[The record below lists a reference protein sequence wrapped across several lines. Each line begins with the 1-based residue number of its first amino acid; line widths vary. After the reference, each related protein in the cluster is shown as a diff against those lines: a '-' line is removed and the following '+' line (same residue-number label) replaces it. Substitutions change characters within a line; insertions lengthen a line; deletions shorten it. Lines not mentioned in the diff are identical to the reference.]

1 MARGL
6 VGVLLLALSA
16 PSIEVS
22 AVSRRGGSFPGL
34 QGLDNGGLKSIAAW
48 LKHSGR
54 DGYLAGDV
62 ADAAGIPRN
71 AAEDALEAKQRGF
84 KSGGVLRIAQILA
97 DERRDVLLFMVQ
109 HPEGE
114 VFFYLS
120 SVKDGL
126 KKAFV
131 FVPLKKAVV
140 PLAPED
146 AQSSFLQEIQYWQER
161 ISDK

>member
-1 MARGL
+1 MARGP
-6 VGVLLLALSA
+6 VVVLLLALCA

-22 AVSRRGGSFPGL
+22 AISRGGSLPGL
-34 QGLDNGGLKSIAAW
+34 EALDTGNLRSIAAW
-48 LKHSGR
+48 LKESGR

-62 ADAAGIPRN
+62 ADAAGIPRD

-84 KSGGVLRIAQILA
+84 KSGGVLRIAQISA
-97 DERRDVLLFMVQ
+97 DARRDFLLFMVQ
-109 HPEGE
+109 QPEGE

-120 SVKDGL
+120 SVKGGL

-140 PLAPED
+140 PLAPDD
-146 AQSSFLQEIQYWQER
+146 AQASFLQEIRYWQER

>member
-1 MARGL
+1 MARGS
-6 VGVLLLALSA
+6 VVVLLLALCA

-22 AVSRRGGSFPGL
+22 ALARGGSLPGL
-34 QGLDNGGLKSIAAW
+34 EALDTGNLRSIAAW
-48 LKHSGR
+48 LKESGR

-62 ADAAGIPRN
+62 ADAAGIPRD

-84 KSGGVLRIAQILA
+84 KSGGVLRIAQISA
-97 DERRDVLLFMVQ
+97 DARRDFLLFMVQ
-109 HPEGE
+109 QPEGE

-120 SVKDGL
+120 SVKGGL

-140 PLAPED
+140 PLAPDD
-146 AQSSFLQEIQYWQER
+146 AQASFLQEIRYWQER

>member
-1 MARGL
+1 MARGS
-6 VGVLLLALSA
+6 VVVLLLALCA
-16 PSIEVS
+16 PSFEVS
-22 AVSRRGGSFPGL
+22 AVSRGGGLPGL
-34 QGLDNGGLKSIAAW
+34 EALDTGNLRSIAAW
-48 LKHSGR
+48 LQESGR

-62 ADAAGIPRN
+62 ADAAGIPRD

-84 KSGGVLRIAQILA
+84 KSGGVLRIAQISA
-97 DERRDVLLFMVQ
+97 DAKRDFLLFMVQ
-109 HPEGE
+109 QPEGE

-120 SVKDGL
+120 SVKGGL

-140 PLAPED
+140 PLAPDD
-146 AQSSFLQEIQYWQER
+146 AQASFLQEIRYWQER

>member
-1 MARGL
+1 MARGS
-6 VGVLLLALSA
+6 VVVLLLALCA
-16 PSIEVS
+16 PAIEAC
-22 AVSRRGGSFPGL
+22 AVARSGGGLPGVEA
-34 QGLDNGGLKSIAAW
+34 LDTSSLKSIAAW

-54 DGYLAGDV
+54 AGYLAGDV
-62 ADAAGIPRN
+62 ADAAGIPRG

-120 SVKDGL
+120 SLKDGL

-146 AQSSFLQEIQYWQER
+146 AQSTFLQEIQYWQER
-161 ISDK
+161 ISDN

>member
-1 MARGL
+1 MARGW
-6 VGVLLLALSA
+6 VVVLLLALCA

-22 AVSRRGGSFPGL
+22 AISRGGRLPGVET
-34 QGLDNGGLKSIAAW
+34 LDAGNLRSIAAW
-48 LKHSGR
+48 LKQSGR

-62 ADAAGIPRN
+62 ADAAGIPRD

-84 KSGGVLRIAQILA
+84 KSGGVLRIAQISA
-97 DERRDVLLFMVQ
+97 DARRDFLLFMVQ

-126 KKAFV
+126 KKAFI
-131 FVPLKKAVV
+131 FVPLQKAVL
-140 PLAPED
+140 PLDPAE
-146 AQSSFLQEIQYWQER
+146 AQDGFHQEVLYWQER
-161 ISDK
+161 IASS

>member
-1 MARGL
+1 MARGW
-6 VGVLLLALSA
+6 VVVLLLAFSA
-16 PSIEVS
+16 TSVEVS
-22 AVSRRGGSFPGL
+22 AVARGGLGLPGL
-34 QGLDNGGLKSIAAW
+34 ESLDSGNLQSIAAW
-48 LKHSGR
+48 LKQSGR

-62 ADAAGIPRN
+62 ADAAGIPRG

-84 KSGGVLRIAQILA
+84 KSGGVLRIAQIST
-97 DERRDVLLFMVQ
+97 DERRDFLLFMVQ
-109 HPEGE
+109 HPDGE

-131 FVPLKKAVV
+131 FVPLKKSVV
-140 PLAPED
+140 PLAPAD

-161 ISDK
+161 ISDN

>member
-1 MARGL
+1 MARGSI
-6 VGVLLLALSA
+6 VVLLLALCA

-22 AVSRRGGSFPGL
+22 ALARGSLPGL
-34 QGLDNGGLKSIAAW
+34 EAPDTGNLRSIAAW
-48 LKHSGR
+48 LQESGR

-62 ADAAGIPRN
+62 ADAAGIPRD

-84 KSGGVLRIAQILA
+84 KSGGVLRIAQISTDA
-97 DERRDVLLFMVQ
+97 RRDFLLFMVQ
-109 HPEGE
+109 QPEGE

-120 SVKDGL
+120 SVKGGL

-131 FVPLKKAVV
+131 FVPLKKGVV
-140 PLAPED
+140 PLEPDD
-146 AQSSFLQEIQYWQER
+146 AQASFLQEIRYWQER

>member
-1 MARGL
+1 MARGS
-6 VGVLLLALSA
+6 VVVLLLALCV

-22 AVSRRGGSFPGL
+22 ALARGGRLPGL
-34 QGLDNGGLKSIAAW
+34 EALDTGNLRSIAAW
-48 LKHSGR
+48 LQESGR

-62 ADAAGIPRN
+62 ADAAGIPRD

-84 KSGGVLRIAQILA
+84 KSGGVLRIAQISTDA
-97 DERRDVLLFMVQ
+97 RRDFLLFMVQ
-109 HPEGE
+109 QPEGE

-120 SVKDGL
+120 SVKGGL

-140 PLAPED
+140 PLAPDD
-146 AQSSFLQEIQYWQER
+146 AQASFLQEIRYWQER

>member
-1 MARGL
+1 MARGS
-6 VGVLLLALSA
+6 VVVLLQALCA

-22 AVSRRGGSFPGL
+22 AVARGASLPGL
-34 QGLDNGGLKSIAAW
+34 EALDTANLRSIAAW
-48 LKHSGR
+48 LQESGR

-62 ADAAGIPRN
+62 ADAAGIPRD

-84 KSGGVLRIAQILA
+84 KSGGVLRIAQISA
-97 DERRDVLLFMVQ
+97 DAKRDFLLFMVQ
-109 HPEGE
+109 QPEGE

-120 SVKDGL
+120 SVKGGL

-131 FVPLKKAVV
+131 FVPLKKGVV
-140 PLAPED
+140 PLAPDD
-146 AQSSFLQEIQYWQER
+146 AQASFLQEIRYWQER

>member
-1 MARGL
+1 MSRGL
-6 VGVLLLALSA
+6 AAALLLALCA
-16 PSIEVS
+16 PAIEVS
-22 AVSRRGGSFPGL
+22 AVPRSGGSPPGL
-34 QGLDNGGLKSIAAW
+34 ETLDTINLKSIAAW
-48 LKHSGR
+48 LKLSGR

-62 ADAAGIPRN
+62 ADAAGIPRG

-84 KSGGVLRIAQILA
+84 KTGGVLRIAQIPA
-97 DERRDVLLFMVQ
+97 DARRDFLLFMVQ

-120 SVKDGL
+120 SVKGGL

-131 FVPLKKAVV
+131 FVPLKKGVV
-140 PLAPED
+140 PLAPDD
-146 AQSSFLQEIQYWQER
+146 AQSSFLQEIQYWQDR

>member
-1 MARGL
+1 MAKGW
-6 VGVLLLALSA
+6 VVALLLSLCATSV
-16 PSIEVS
+16 EVS
-22 AVSRRGGSFPGL
+22 AVARGGGLPGPEAL
-34 QGLDNGGLKSIAAW
+34 ETGNLKSIAAW
-48 LKHSGR
+48 LKQSGR

-62 ADAAGIPRN
+62 ADAAGIPRD
-71 AAEDALEAKQRGF
+71 AAGGALEAKQRGF
-84 KSGGVLRIAQILA
+84 KSGGVLRIAQISA
-97 DERRDVLLFMVQ
+97 DARHEFLLFMVQ

-146 AQSSFLQEIQYWQER
+146 AQSSFLQEILYWQER
-161 ISDK
+161 ISDN